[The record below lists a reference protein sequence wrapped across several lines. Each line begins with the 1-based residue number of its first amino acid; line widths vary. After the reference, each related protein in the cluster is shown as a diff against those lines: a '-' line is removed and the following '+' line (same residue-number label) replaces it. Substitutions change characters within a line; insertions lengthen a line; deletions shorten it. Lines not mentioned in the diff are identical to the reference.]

1 MKKVLS
7 AVLTA
12 ALLVSTVPAAFAASD
27 IDGHWAKSYIT
38 ELHENGIINPSA
50 STGNY
55 GPDDKVTRWEFMR
68 YINRAFGFTEK
79 ADISFSDVNSSDVF
93 YETVQ
98 IAVKQGYI
106 NGVGNNR
113 MAPEGTLTREQAAT
127 ILGRL
132 HKYTPTADLSA
143 LDMFSDRAKLSD
155 YSKSYVAEAV
165 KQGYINGYT
174 NGTFKP
180 QGTLSRGELAKML
193 YEVIEPLTNALILAG
208 YAQERYQKRYD
219 FRTVHVGR
227 CGYQGQ
233 SVHHRGR
240 SGRQCNA

>member
-79 ADISFSDVNSSDVF
+79 AVSAS
-93 YETVQ
+93 
-98 IAVKQGYI
+98 
-106 NGVGNNR
+106 R
-113 MAPEGTLTREQAAT
+113 MSIRA
-127 ILGRL
+127 
-132 HKYTPTADLSA
+132 
-143 LDMFSDRAKLSD
+143 MFS
-155 YSKSYVAEAV
+155 
-165 KQGYINGYT
+165 T
-174 NGTFKP
+174 KP
-180 QGTLSRGELAKML
+180 CRLRSSR
-193 YEVIEPLTNALILAG
+193 VIS
-208 YAQERYQKRYD
+208 
-219 FRTVHVGR
+219 TVSATTV
-227 CGYQGQ
+227 
-233 SVHHRGR
+233 
-240 SGRQCNA
+240 

>member
-1 MKKVLS
+1 MIALKKVLS

-55 GPDDKVTRWEFMR
+55 GPDDKVTRWECMR

-79 ADISFSDVNSSDVF
+79 ADISYSDVNSSDVF

-113 MAPEGTLTREQAAT
+113 MAPEGTLTREQAAKRK
-127 ILGRL
+127 ILDETGKLRVLAQTLTDVDEAGGVRMLLVLAESAEEMHVDGAYLVGFDADGKRL
-132 HKYTPTADLSA
+132 ETAVDMSVSPA
-143 LDMFSDRAKLSD
+143 LLAGGKSLLRAGIQQGALGGAEAKLRTS
-155 YSKSYVAEAV
+155 AP
-165 KQGYINGYT
+165 T
-174 NGTFKP
+174 
-180 QGTLSRGELAKML
+180 SRWWISEQR
-193 YEVIEPLTNALILAG
+193 P
-208 YAQERYQKRYD
+208 
-219 FRTVHVGR
+219 
-227 CGYQGQ
+227 
-233 SVHHRGR
+233 
-240 SGRQCNA
+240 